1 MRISVDVSSRASNP
15 PPRFDSS
22 STALSL
28 SKQALYLL
36 ACGSHCRA
44 LQLANLRKCVTTAQ
58 QTDESHFR
66 RENTTQVWPPRAKE
80 TQTTTSSG
88 TNPPRQARA
97 ARAASMLW
105 CKQAHAVVC
114 QLTVQYFAGLRD
126 DAPKEGGSVSKY
138 IKGKTADSR
147 ARIINLTFDLRLHV
161 NAVDSSADYHD
172 CTVELLPCAINDIL

>member
-1 MRISVDVSSRASNP
+1 MYTEHILVAMYATTDITSNCDQCGFPLMQSSRASNP
-15 PPRFDSS
+15 LPRFDSS

-36 ACGSHCRA
+36 ACGSLCRA

-88 TNPPRQARA
+88 TNPPRQ
-97 ARAASMLW
+97 
-105 CKQAHAVVC
+105 VN
-114 QLTVQYFAGLRD
+114 
-126 DAPKEGGSVSKY
+126 
-138 IKGKTADSR
+138 TAMYV
-147 ARIINLTFDLRLHV
+147 L
-161 NAVDSSADYHD
+161 
-172 CTVELLPCAINDIL
+172 